1 MPRPRTTLSQSTSS
15 SRNRNSFKES
25 NLCQFPFADGRRCRM
40 LRHPAHPYLCLTH
53 AHSEL
58 QLQESGRLGTELS
71 QTLTGDFMTAT
82 DVNHV
87 LGRLYTAI
95 AQDRIPPR
103 NAATLAYVGQLLLQS
118 VAGVKSEF
126 TFAYSFDQW
135 NDLLD
140 KAKPLSPPTT
150 VAPTALNHPTATAI
164 HPSPQPEPSP
174 NPGAHNECATIS
186 AKDAVKPDS

>member
-1 MPRPRTTLSQSTSS
+1 MPRPRTTQSKSART
-15 SRNRNSFKES
+15 RFAVNES
-25 NLCQFPFADGRRCRM
+25 GLCKFAFADGRRCRM

-126 TFAYSFDQW
+126 TFAYNFDQW

-150 VAPTALNHPTATAI
+150 LATPAFNPPPTTAI
-164 HPSPQPEPSP
+164 VPSPPTEPQPSAGGTTIAPLDGGK
-174 NPGAHNECATIS
+174 PGS
-186 AKDAVKPDS
+186 